1 MRVLIRISDVRLAGD
16 ALSKGRANGGTGR
29 LIEGVKRGV
38 RGLQGFVR
46 RCCFVG
52 AVASVL
58 PACSYFDETLQVSP
72 FLREQITGDTWNA
85 CLAREYQTQ
94 ARFQVRSGRQWQ
106 AAITLAT
113 KGRRALLAE
122 SVDPEPA
129 APALSQQAAPALSQ
143 QRVQML
149 NALSNRTRNP
159 CDCAKVQ
166 GRYDGWIIAL
176 NQDPGL
182 DQSPFPGP
190 FADAV
195 ASCTKPR

>member
-29 LIEGVKRGV
+29 LIEGMKRGV

-46 RCCFVG
+46 RCCFSLV
-52 AVASVL
+52 VASVL
-58 PACSYFDETLQVSP
+58 AACAYFDETLQVSP
-72 FLREQITGDTWNA
+72 FLREQITGDTWDS

-94 ARFQVRSGRQWQ
+94 ARFQVRTGRQWQ
-106 AAITLAT
+106 AAITLAS

-122 SVDPEPA
+122 TVDPEPA
-129 APALSQQAAPALSQ
+129 VPALSR

-149 NALSNRTRNP
+149 NAVSNRTRNQ

-182 DQSPFPGP
+182 DQSPFLGP
-190 FADAV
+190 FTDAV
-195 ASCTKPR
+195 AACTKPR